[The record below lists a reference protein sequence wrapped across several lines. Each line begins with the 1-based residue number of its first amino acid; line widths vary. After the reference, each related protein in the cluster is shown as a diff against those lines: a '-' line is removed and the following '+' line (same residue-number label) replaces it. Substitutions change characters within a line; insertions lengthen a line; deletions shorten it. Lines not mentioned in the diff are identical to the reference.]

1 MSKKVFFYMVLDLIG
16 IGITLLI
23 RNFLLGALGVVSISW
38 VQSVLVLIVNLA
50 AIAVCLFIIF
60 FFLLYWWSDRKWTAI
75 KNRFRKR
82 VNKR

>member
-1 MSKKVFFYMVLDLIG
+1 MSKKVFFYMILDLIG
-16 IGITLLI
+16 VGIILLI
-23 RNFLLGALGVVSISW
+23 RGFILGALGVISVSWLHSG
-38 VQSVLVLIVNLA
+38 LVLIINLA

-75 KNRFRKR
+75 KNHFRKR

>member
-16 IGITLLI
+16 IRITLLI
-23 RNFLLGALGVVSISW
+23 RNFLLGVLGVVSISW

-75 KNRFRKR
+75 KKIFKRRFRK
-82 VNKR
+82 

>member
-16 IGITLLI
+16 IGITLLA
-23 RNFLLGALGVVSISW
+23 RSFLLSTLGIISVSW
-38 VQSVLVLIVNLA
+38 VQSVLVLIINLA

-75 KNRFRKR
+75 KNHFRKR
-82 VNKR
+82 VKKR

>member
-23 RNFLLGALGVVSISW
+23 RNFLLGVLGVVSISW
-38 VQSVLVLIVNLA
+38 VQSVFVLIVNLA
-50 AIAVCLFIIF
+50 AIAACLFIIF

-75 KNRFRKR
+75 KSNFRRKFRK
-82 VNKR
+82 